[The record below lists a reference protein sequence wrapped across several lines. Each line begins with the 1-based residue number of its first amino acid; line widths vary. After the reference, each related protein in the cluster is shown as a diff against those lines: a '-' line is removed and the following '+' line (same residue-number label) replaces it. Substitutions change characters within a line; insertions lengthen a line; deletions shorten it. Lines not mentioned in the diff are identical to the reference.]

1 MTIATVDALIA
12 GFQPPRSYGKVLT
25 GTLIA
30 GQPRSLWYLAGY
42 PGAGSAA
49 ANTAGGVNLSSS
61 SSQVAGQIQHV
72 DPGGG
77 ISSYLARFVGQ
88 ATIAG
93 TLLLCDRLQQI
104 CGNSG
109 GTAIS
114 VTATTSQTITGGAL
128 PSRDDAGSTNGAGVL
143 CALEC
148 AANMGAGAGQ
158 TLTLGYTDQDGN
170 ASASAANIDTIA
182 ASSLQGTF
190 IRFGLAAGDTGI
202 RSVQT
207 YQSSGTFTTGTLS
220 LVLYRILASLELPA
234 ALVPNALDELTSAM
248 PQIYNGCVPFLVFL
262 PSTTTSSQISAHYI
276 EAQG

>member
-72 DPGGG
+72 DPGSGNA
-77 ISSYLARFVGQ
+77 YLSRLVGQ

-93 TLLLCDRLQQI
+93 TLMLCDRLQQI

-170 ASASAANIDTIA
+170 TGASAANIDTIA

-220 LVLYRILASLELPA
+220 LVLYRILASLELPS
-234 ALVPNALDELTSAM
+234 ALVPNALDVLTSAM
-248 PQIYNGCVPFLVFL
+248 PQIYNGCVPFLVFI